1 MKNKV
6 ISAMLL
12 GMSAT
17 MAVPGTVEKALHL
30 FTDEGFFYRQK
41 KCSKKATILE
51 IIWHIILEKIN
62 FDLDSLKGERN
73 NGRKLFNWDGRGNQ
87 IIYSRHIKY

>member
-41 KCSKKATILE
+41 KCAKKQRFL
-51 IIWHIILEKIN
+51 
-62 FDLDSLKGERN
+62 
-73 NGRKLFNWDGRGNQ
+73 KLFG
-87 IIYSRHIKY
+87 ILS

>member
-17 MAVPGTVEKALHL
+17 MAVPGTVVMAPFSDGIGEHL
-30 FTDEGFFYRQK
+30 
-41 KCSKKATILE
+41 L
-51 IIWHIILEKIN
+51 
-62 FDLDSLKGERN
+62 
-73 NGRKLFNWDGRGNQ
+73 RKDM
-87 IIYSRHIKY
+87 

>member
-17 MAVPGTVEKALHL
+17 MAVPGTVVMAAEDGSESTAVEETAAEVPETEKKLYNK
-30 FTDEGFFYRQK
+30 E
-41 KCSKKATILE
+41 SKM
-51 IIWHIILEKIN
+51 EK
-62 FDLDSLKGERN
+62 
-73 NGRKLFNWDGRGNQ
+73 
-87 IIYSRHIKY
+87 

>member
-17 MAVPGTVEKALHL
+17 MAVPGTVVMAAE
-30 FTDEGFFYRQK
+30 DGSGVYR
-41 KCSKKATILE
+41 S
-51 IIWHIILEKIN
+51 
-62 FDLDSLKGERN
+62 
-73 NGRKLFNWDGRGNQ
+73 RGDR
-87 IIYSRHIKY
+87 S